1 MHLNQLSNILNRI
14 EAISSEPWD
23 TIIDETGRVAVK
35 TNTNQVVADNIA
47 IEDAWF
53 ISQAPE
59 DIKVLMNEVLD
70 LRRLIYDVHIMLDER
85 EDSGIIM
92 KYIEMVMKGRVV

>member
-23 TIIDETGRVAVK
+23 TIIDESGKIAVK
-35 TNTNQVVADNIA
+35 TNTNQVVADNIS

-59 DIKVLMNEVLD
+59 DVKSLMNEVLD
-70 LRRLIYDVHIMLDER
+70 LRRLIYDIHLMLDER
-85 EDSGIIM
+85 EDGGIIM
-92 KYIEMVMKGRVV
+92 KYIELVMKGRVG

>member
-23 TIIDETGRVAVK
+23 TIIDENGKVAVK
-35 TNTNQVVADNIA
+35 TNTNHVVADNIA

-59 DIKVLMNEVLD
+59 DIKSLMNEVLD

-92 KYIEMVMKGRVV
+92 KYIEMVMKGRVI